1 MTRELGRRLEPA
13 CQCWVRA
20 SWYFVI
26 EGGELHRNQDLD
38 HTISCS
44 LGYDVGSLRL
54 VGSISISGLYRFH
67 CRFPRQI
74 QHWAHWPESIPKG
87 ETGGNLKAVSS
98 KAPEQA
104 KIFLYPFFPCF
115 CRSCHR
121 GSGINRKRMMP

>member
-1 MTRELGRRLEPA
+1 MVKALRAKLCSVSKKSCSLGYDVGSKAL
-13 CQCWVRA
+13 RA

-104 KIFLYPFFPCF
+104 KIFLYT
-115 CRSCHR
+115 R
-121 GSGINRKRMMP
+121 GMRPSTSIR